1 MITITLRN
9 LTLTEG
15 LEPPTSRLTVERA
28 NQLRHESK
36 EKKRIVAE
44 ILFDASQIKSL
55 VQIIIAA

>member
-1 MITITLRN
+1 
-9 LTLTEG
+9 
-15 LEPPTSRLTVERA
+15 
-28 NQLRHESK
+28 LRHESK